1 MPQILHG
8 LPVQAQILHNL
19 KPRIQ
24 KLDRPP
30 GLAVVLV
37 GHDPAS
43 GIYVR
48 SKIKACHE
56 LGIHSESHE
65 LAPSVTTEELLTLV
79 HALNERPGIDGILVQ
94 MPLPKHV
101 DSRRVLEAVAADKDA
116 DGFHPTNVGY
126 LVANRPAPRSCTPAG
141 IIELLKFYDIKM
153 DGRNAVVLGRS
164 DIVGKPMALML
175 LHENATVTICHSRT
189 EDLAGTCRRADLLV
203 VAMGR
208 AGFVTSDFIAP
219 GATVIDVGINR
230 ITDAAEAAALGRA
243 EEFAAKGRVVVGDV
257 HPVEVEHS
265 AGAYTPVPGGV
276 GPLTIAMLMS
286 NTVELAER
294 HLKSASHLESSHL
307 ESSHLESSHLKSPGG
322 AR

>member
-1 MPQILHG
+1 MPQILYG
-8 LPVQAQILHNL
+8 APVQARILSEL
-19 KPRIQ
+19 KPRIH

-43 GIYVR
+43 QIYVR

-56 LGIHSESHE
+56 LGIHSDSHE
-65 LAPSVTTEELLTLV
+65 LPPTVSTEELVTLV
-79 HALNERPGIDGILVQ
+79 GALNQRPAIDGILVQ

-116 DGFHPTNVGY
+116 DGFHPTNAGY
-126 LVANRPAPRSCTPAG
+126 LMAGRPAPRACTPAG
-141 IIELLKFYDIKM
+141 IIELLKFYEIRIK
-153 DGRNAVVLGRS
+153 GRHAVVLGRS

-175 LHENATVTICHSRT
+175 LHENATVTICHSMT
-189 EDLAGTCRRADLLV
+189 ENLPEVCRRADLLV
-203 VAMGR
+203 AAIGKP
-208 AGFVTSDFIAP
+208 AFVTADFIAP

-230 ITDAAEAAALGRA
+230 IMDAAEAARLGRA
-243 EEFAAKGRVVVGDV
+243 EEFAAKGKAVVGDV
-257 HPVEVEHS
+257 HPLDAERI

-294 HLKSASHLESSHL
+294 HLQSTAK
-307 ESSHLESSHLKSPGG
+307 G